1 MKKLITFIIGLV
13 ILIGSVFLNWLIV
26 AGIVKVLSLCF
37 GFAFSFKVATGIWLV
52 ILILKSIF
60 KQKK

>member
-52 ILILKSIF
+52 ILILESIF